1 MRMAKSIL
9 MEHMSKR
16 FVGRL
21 KKRRGNKE
29 VQYSVLLQG
38 EVTDMDYYP
47 AQDDLDLH
55 SNFIKRTDGKWSL
68 KRDNGKDG
76 FQLSDLGRLPS
87 LAYNGVHFVALPHL
101 TTLGE
106 FKVYPLDV
114 PFKLVNQDG
123 YIHVFSVV
131 VTHNEDGEPISA
143 KQDQL
148 LLDTKDMDA
157 RRFLLKLTILSVGS
171 SYGRYNE
178 NDYLSYLVDQEE
190 YGQHKKIKRHATL
203 LYNSMQQRQDF
214 TSPLLK
220 ALSNDGHNLSDFY
233 DVMTSKLNYALKDH
247 EDTTQFTEE
256 DKQLEASTVVTT
268 TSKHN
273 ELNVSAAWFHDI
285 LLVQAKATSHYRDF
299 IDKASPRDTVS
310 LTLLATRGSLAQR
323 NVDYRNLEIDAAVK
337 SLQAGQALQVAK
349 IDTAEL
355 TIESERLIEHWGLTT
370 NKIKEVLK
378 QQHKAQIFDVAKYLI
393 NTYTSDPNTYLH
405 KELVVDRGYKGF
417 TELLNETYSTQFNE
431 VKIKE
436 ALHWWDALRINHKK
450 MNDLPPQQIFTLDSI
465 PALNQLLIRYGAGIT
480 DHLNRRLV
488 PILNHPEGVRRAR
501 VIYNK
506 LGLALSSWLV
516 EESHLYKSN
525 GGAGIPFGDSE
536 INYLKDLIGV
546 SSRRSIKQALEDFE
560 EYGAIERSEGFIKLG
575 RKNKDQDGTIIEGVK
590 RSMKRSKDGRK
601 RVKNKAGLNK
611 RKQ

>member
-1 MRMAKSIL
+1 M
-9 MEHMSKR
+9 
-16 FVGRL
+16 
-21 KKRRGNKE
+21 
-29 VQYSVLLQG
+29 YSVRLQG

-55 SNFIKRTDGKWSL
+55 SNFIKDTDGKWSL
-68 KRDNGKDG
+68 KGDNGKDG

-87 LAYNGVHFVALPHL
+87 LEYNGVHFVALPHL
-101 TTLGE
+101 TKLGE
-106 FKVYPLDV
+106 FTVYPLDL
-114 PFKLVNQDG
+114 PFSVFTQDG
-123 YIHVFSVV
+123 HVRVFSWD
-131 VTHNEDGEPISA
+131 VTHNEDGEPIA
-143 KQDQL
+143 AEQDQL

-157 RRFLLKLTILSVGS
+157 RRFLLRLTILSVGS

-178 NDYLSYLVDQEE
+178 NDYLSYLVDLEE

-203 LYNSMQQRQDF
+203 LHNSMQQRQDF

-220 ALSNDGHNLSDFY
+220 ALSNDCLDLSDFY
-233 DVMTSKLNYALKDH
+233 DVMTSKLNYAFKDH
-247 EDTTQFTEE
+247 EDTTRFSEK
-256 DKQLEASTVVTT
+256 DKQFETSTVVTT
-268 TSKHN
+268 TSKHD

-285 LLVQAKATSHYRDF
+285 LNAQAKATSHHRDF
-299 IDKASPRDTVS
+299 IHKATSRDTVS
-310 LTLLATRGSLAQR
+310 LTLLATRGPLAQKS
-323 NVDYRNLEIDAAVK
+323 VDHRNLEIAAAVK
-337 SLQAGQALQVAK
+337 SLQAGQTLQVAK

-370 NKIKEVLK
+370 NKIKEVLN

-405 KELVVDRGYKGF
+405 KQLVVDRGYKGF

-488 PILNHPEGVRRAR
+488 PILNHPEGKRRAR
-501 VIYNK
+501 VVYNK

-536 INYLKDLIGV
+536 INYLKDLVGA
-546 SSRRSIKQALEDFE
+546 SSRRIIINALGEFE
-560 EYGAIERSEGFIKLG
+560 EYGAIERNQGFIKLG
-575 RKNKDQDGTIIEGVK
+575 RENKDQEGTIIEGVK

-601 RVKNKAGLNK
+601 RVKIKAGFEKGK
-611 RKQ
+611 R